1 MKRHQ
6 SATCHR
12 ISSAWII
19 VTWCLLLVTTIA
31 SPAAAAPPGL
41 SRCEVEGCGL
51 SPARLAVIDDVVAEG
66 LKKDR
71 MPGCVILVEYRGRIA
86 WLKAYGSRQLQP
98 DVVPMTIDTV
108 FDLAS
113 LTKPIATATSV
124 MMLIEEGLIELDAPV
139 TRYIPEFGVNGK
151 EAITIRQLLTH
162 QSGLLPDNSIRDYK
176 DGRAEAFRLI
186 HELDLRADPGTR
198 FMYSDVGFIVLGEIV
213 ERVAGMPLDVY
224 SSERIFAPLGM
235 SETGFSPGPDLKQRA
250 APTQQRDGEWM
261 RGEVHDPRAYL
272 LGGVAGHAGLFSTAE
287 DLARYAQMLLNEG
300 TFGKSRILKPETC
313 QLMQSSQQVSSG
325 VRTLG
330 WDRRTGYS
338 SNRGDLF
345 SAEAFGHGGFTGT
358 ALWIDPQQEM
368 FVIFLSNR
376 VHPDGKGSVNSLA
389 GRIGTIAAAAIRE

>member
-1 MKRHQ
+1 
-6 SATCHR
+6 
-12 ISSAWII
+12 
-19 VTWCLLLVTTIA
+19 
-31 SPAAAAPPGL
+31 
-41 SRCEVEGCGL
+41 
-51 SPARLAVIDDVVAEG
+51 
-66 LKKDR
+66 
-71 MPGCVILVEYRGRIA
+71 
-86 WLKAYGSRQLQP
+86 
-98 DVVPMTIDTV
+98 
-108 FDLAS
+108 
-113 LTKPIATATSV
+113 
-124 MMLIEEGLIELDAPV
+124 
-139 TRYIPEFGVNGK
+139 
-151 EAITIRQLLTH
+151 
-162 QSGLLPDNSIRDYK
+162 
-176 DGRAEAFRLI
+176 
-186 HELDLRADPGTR
+186 
-198 FMYSDVGFIVLGEIV
+198 
-213 ERVAGMPLDVY
+213 
-224 SSERIFAPLGM
+224 
-235 SETGFSPGPDLKQRA
+235 
-250 APTQQRDGEWM
+250 M